1 MEQMPPI
8 NLVVPLPPTTV
19 QDVPNVAM
27 LRDRMDRIVDHL
39 NWIETLVCVCIVVV
53 VYAVPM
59 K

>member
-1 MEQMPPI
+1 MPPI
-8 NLVVPLPPTTV
+8 NLVVPLPPTAV

>member
-1 MEQMPPI
+1 MEHMPPI